1 MVKNSDVY
9 KNERIATIDDHP
21 TSTVIIVLEDE
32 NGRIPIARY
41 DALDEDLVRIR
52 KIIAKLWE
60 YNRIINYIKSLDD

>member
-1 MVKNSDVY
+1 MAKNSDVY
-9 KNERIATIDDHP
+9 KNEQIATIDDHS
-21 TSTVIIVLEDE
+21 TNTVIIVLEDE

-52 KIIAKLWE
+52 KIVAKLWE